1 MNILRALAAIGL
13 GIAIAGSI
21 MLGTLYDP
29 NWRWGTGI
37 AMFFFSIATYLKAI
51 HLGTGTLRGKFHIIL
66 GSGGAIFTAGI
77 FVGLLGS
84 DPLLLFGLHD
94 LGRVIFIVA
103 VILMLLGLMKQGY
116 TLSAMEWIQVG
127 LVFLVLAGTG
137 LVFFYKLYGGATL
150 SMSILVYLSLILLFV
165 TLAVVR
171 VYLGSSLGA
180 RWTLGAL
187 SVLFITLGDMAMAY
201 QTMSGIEWWTIVQ
214 YASWS
219 TLAVI
224 MGIISSMWD

>member
-13 GIAIAGSI
+13 GIAIIGSV
-21 MLGTLYDP
+21 MLGTLNDP
-29 NWRWGTGI
+29 NWRWGAGI
-37 AMFFFSIATYLKAI
+37 AMFFFCMATYLKAI

-66 GSGGAIFTAGI
+66 GSGGAIFMAGI
-77 FVGLLGS
+77 FAGLLGS

-94 LGRVIFIVA
+94 LGRVTLIVA

-116 TLSAMEWIQVG
+116 TLSAMEWGQVV
-127 LVFLVLAGTG
+127 LVFLILAGIG
-137 LVFFYKLYGGATL
+137 LGLFYGLYGGATL

-165 TLAVVR
+165 TVAVVR
-171 VYLGSSLGA
+171 IYLGSSLGA
-180 RWTLGAL
+180 RWTLGAV

-214 YASWS
+214 YVSWS
-219 TLAVI
+219 MLAVI